1 MKTNRW
7 AIALAG
13 TVAMI
18 CLGTVYSWSLFTQP
32 LIAAFGWSNTTTT
45 WTFALAIFFLGV
57 GAIVG
62 GRWQDRRGP
71 RPVAVTGVVLWGIAN
86 VLAGLG
92 TARFGAPWIY
102 LTYGLVGGLG
112 LGLGYVTPV
121 AAVTKWFPDRRGFAT
136 GMVVMGFGL
145 GAFLYNKILK
155 SIPAFSAVA
164 GEAGRVVAARA
175 QGATGMLSDAARGT
189 LMSTFIWSGVVFAV
203 VGGICASFMRNP
215 APGAVPAPGAAPGG
229 TAAPTAASAAAAPSR
244 AALVDYA
251 PSQAMRTPQ
260 FWALWGMLFLNV
272 TAGILFIS
280 NAVPIMREL
289 TGAAPASALAVYGF
303 IALFNGLGRFFWGA
317 VSDRIGRNMAYLLI
331 YGTQVI
337 VFFVV
342 GGVHALWLVAALFA
356 LVLLDYGGGFGTM
369 PSFTAD
375 YFGTKY
381 MGVNYGWI
389 LLAWGVG
396 GIVGPIFVSVVKD
409 RTGSFSGALPVIA
422 VILLGA
428 MILPLVTR
436 KPGEKREGPFYRG
449 LLRRARVGA

>member
-1 MKTNRW
+1 MSTNRW
-7 AIALAG
+7 AIGVAG
-13 TVAMI
+13 TVAMM

-45 WTFALAIFFLGV
+45 WCFALAIFFLGV
-57 GAIVG
+57 GAIIG

-71 RPVAVTGVVLWGIAN
+71 RPVAITGVVLWGLAN

-92 TARFGAPWIY
+92 GARFGAPWMY
-102 LTYGLVGGLG
+102 ATYGILGGLG

-121 AAVTKWFPDRRGFAT
+121 AAVAKWFPDRRGLGT

-145 GAFLYNKILK
+145 GAFVYNYVLK
-155 SIPAFSAVA
+155 ALPAFASVA
-164 GEAGRVVAARA
+164 AEAGKVVAAR
-175 QGATGMLSDAARGT
+175 GAGTPGAMLSPESFGT
-189 LMSTFIWSGVVFAV
+189 LMSTFVWSGVVFAV
-203 VGGICASFMRNP
+203 VGGSCASFLRN
-215 APGAVPAPGAAPGG
+215 PGAAVASTSTSTSTSTT
-229 TAAPTAASAAAAPSR
+229 TATATAMATARTASAVPTDYPPSL
-244 AALVDYA
+244 AL
-251 PSQAMRTPQ
+251 RTPQ

-289 TGAAPASALAVYGF
+289 TGAAPATAVATYGF

-317 VSDRIGRNMAYLLI
+317 VSDRIGRNLAYVLI
-331 YGTQVI
+331 YGTQVVI
-337 VFFVV
+337 FLVV
-342 GGVHALWLVAALFA
+342 GGIGTLWLVAALFA
-356 LVLLDYGGGFGTM
+356 IVLLDYGGGFGTM

-375 YFGTKY
+375 YFGTKF

-389 LLAWGVG
+389 LTAWGVG
-396 GIVGPIFVSVVKD
+396 GIL
-409 RTGSFSGALPVIA
+409 AA
-422 VILLGA
+422 A
-428 MILPLVTR
+428 ILPLVTR

>member
-1 MKTNRW
+1 MRNRW
-7 AIALAG
+7 AIAVAG

-45 WTFALAIFFLGV
+45 WAFALSIFFLGI
-57 GAIVG
+57 GAILG

-71 RPVAVTGVVLWGIAN
+71 RPVAVTGVILWGVAN

-92 TARFGAPWIY
+92 TARLGAPWMY
-102 LTYGLVGGLG
+102 ATYGVLGGLG

-121 AAVTKWFPDRRGFAT
+121 AAVTKWFPDRRGLGS

-145 GAFLYNKILK
+145 GAFLYNNLLK
-155 SIPAFSAVA
+155 AIPSFSAVA
-164 GEAGRVVAARA
+164 QEAGKVVAAGG
-175 QGATGMLSDAARGT
+175 GARLSDAAVGT
-189 LMSTFIWSGVVFAV
+189 LMSTFVWSGVVFAV
-203 VGGICASFMRNP
+203 VGGVCALALRNP
-215 APGAVPAPGAAPGG
+215 APSELPESAR
-229 TAAPTAASAAAAPSR
+229 AAAAGSKAAAAAAQQDYPPSR
-244 AALVDYA
+244 AL
-251 PSQAMRTPQ
+251 RTPQ
-260 FWALWGMLFLNV
+260 FWALWAMLFLNV

-289 TGAAPASALAVYGF
+289 TGAAPGTALAVYGF

-317 VSDRIGRNMAYLLI
+317 VSDRIGRNLAYLLI
-331 YGTQVI
+331 YGTQALI
-337 VFFVV
+337 FFVV
-342 GGVHALWLVAALFA
+342 GGLESLPLVAFLFA
-356 LVLLDYGGGFGTM
+356 VVLLGYGGGFGTM

-389 LLAWGVG
+389 LTAWGLG
-396 GIVGPIFVSVVKD
+396 GIVGPIFVAIVKD
-409 RTGSFSGALPVIA
+409 RTGTFSGALPVIG

>member
-1 MKTNRW
+1 MRTNRW
-7 AIALAG
+7 AIAAAG

-62 GRWQDRRGP
+62 GRWQDKVGP
-71 RPVAVTGVVLWGIAN
+71 RKVAVTGVVLWGIAN
-86 VLAGLG
+86 VLAGVG
-92 TARFGAPWIY
+92 ATRFGAPWMY
-102 LTYGLVGGLG
+102 LTYGLVGGFG

-121 AAVTKWFPDRRGFAT
+121 AAVTKWFPDKRGLAT

-145 GAFLYNKILK
+145 GAFLYNNILK
-155 SIPAFSAVA
+155 AVPAFSAA
-164 GEAGRVVAARA
+164 AAEAGKVVAAR
-175 QGATGMLSDAARGT
+175 GAGSPGAALSSASIET
-189 LMSTFIWSGVVFAV
+189 LMWTFVWSGVVYAV
-203 VGGICASFMRNP
+203 VGGLCASLLRNP
-215 APGAVPAPGAAPGG
+215 STSTSTTTSTTTTTAPV
-229 TAAPTAASAAAAPSR
+229 ASDEYPPSR
-244 AALVDYA
+244 AL
-251 PSQAMRTPQ
+251 RTPQ
-260 FWALWGMLFLNV
+260 FWALWAMLFLNV

-289 TGAAPASALAVYGF
+289 TGAAPGTALAVYGF

-317 VSDRIGRNMAYLLI
+317 VSDRIGRNMAYVLI
-331 YGTQVI
+331 YGLQVVI
-337 VFFVV
+337 FFVV
-342 GGVHALWLVAALFA
+342 GGMESLAVVAALFA
-356 LVLLDYGGGFGTM
+356 VVLLCYGGGFGTM

-375 YFGTKY
+375 YFGTRY

-389 LLAWGVG
+389 LSAWGVA
-396 GIVGPIFVSVVKD
+396 GIVGPVFVAVVKD

-422 VILLGA
+422 IMLLVA
-428 MILPLVTR
+428 AILPLVTR

>member
-1 MKTNRW
+1 VRTNRW
-7 AIALAG
+7 AIAAAG
-13 TVAMI
+13 TVAMT

-45 WTFALAIFFLGV
+45 WTFAIAIFFLGV
-57 GAIVG
+57 GAVVG
-62 GRWQDRRGP
+62 GRWQDRAGP

-102 LTYGLVGGLG
+102 LTYGLVGGIG

-121 AAVTKWFPDRRGFAT
+121 AAVAKWFPDRRGLAT

-145 GAFLYNKILK
+145 GAFLYNNILK
-155 SIPAFSAVA
+155 AVPAFAAVA
-164 GEAGRVVAARA
+164 AEAGRVIAARA
-175 QGATGMLSDAARGT
+175 QGATGMLSDASRGA
-189 LMSTFIWSGVVFAV
+189 LMSTFVWSGVVFAV
-203 VGGICASFMRNP
+203 IGGICASFMRNP
-215 APGAVPAPGAAPGG
+215 AAALSTPTPTAPQL
-229 TAAPTAASAAAAPSR
+229 PTPTPAASATAAAV
-244 AALVDYA
+244 LVDYA
-251 PSQAMRTPQ
+251 PSQALRTPQ
-260 FWALWGMLFLNV
+260 FWALWAMLFLNV

-289 TGAAPASALAVYGF
+289 TGAAPATALAVYGF

-331 YGTQVI
+331 YGTQVV

-375 YFGTKY
+375 YFGTKH

-409 RTGSFSGALPVIA
+409 ETGSFLGALPVTA
-422 VILLGA
+422 VILIGA
-428 MILPLVTR
+428 MVLPIVTR
-436 KPGEKREGPFYRG
+436 KPGEKREGPFSRG
-449 LLRRARVGA
+449 LRRRARAGA

>member
-1 MKTNRW
+1 MRTNRW
-7 AIALAG
+7 VIAVAG

-45 WTFALAIFFLGV
+45 WTFAFAIFFLGV

-62 GRWQDRRGP
+62 GRWQDKVGP
-71 RPVAVTGVVLWGIAN
+71 RRVALTGIVLWGVAN
-86 VLAGLG
+86 VLAGVGATRLG
-92 TARFGAPWIY
+92 PPWMY

-121 AAVTKWFPDRRGFAT
+121 AAVTKWFPDKRGLAT

-145 GAFLYNKILK
+145 GAFLYNNVLNA
-155 SIPAFSAVA
+155 IPAFSAVA
-164 GEAGRVVAARA
+164 AEAGQV
-175 QGATGMLSDAARGT
+175 LAARGGGAAGATLSPASVET
-189 LMSTFIWSGVVFAV
+189 LMWTFIWSGVVYAV
-203 VGGICASFMRNP
+203 IGGLCASVLRDP
-215 APGAVPAPGAAPGG
+215 STTTSP
-229 TAAPTAASAAAAPSR
+229 SATAAAPATASPAEYPPSR
-244 AALVDYA
+244 AL
-251 PSQAMRTPQ
+251 RTPQ
-260 FWALWGMLFLNV
+260 FWALWAMLFLNV

-289 TGAAPASALAVYGF
+289 TGAPPGRALAVYGF
-303 IALFNGLGRFFWGA
+303 IALFNGLGRLFWGA
-317 VSDRIGRNMAYLLI
+317 VSDRIGRNLAYLLI
-331 YGTQVI
+331 YALQVVI
-337 VFFVV
+337 FFVV
-342 GGVHALWLVAALFA
+342 GGLESLALVGALFA
-356 LVLLDYGGGFGTM
+356 VVLLCYGGGFGTM

-389 LLAWGVG
+389 LSAWGVA
-396 GIVGPIFVSVVKD
+396 GIVGPIFVAVVKD
-409 RTGSFSGALPVIA
+409 TTGSFSGALPIMA
-422 VILLGA
+422 VMLLVA
-428 MILPLVTR
+428 AILPVVTR